1 MNTSAPQKEIREIAD
16 ILGKINVAWVQENT
30 GDLTQYFHKEM
41 VIAGPD
47 ATKIGE
53 GQEACIK
60 SYSDFIDSAHI
71 ANFSSKEP
79 DIDVWGNTALAFY
92 EFEITYKMNEK
103 EYHETGRDVFSFSR
117 ESTSSPWLAVWR
129 MVIPISAHTE

>member
-1 MNTSAPQKEIREIAD
+1 MDADRDQIATLVSA
-16 ILGKINVAWVQENT
+16 INAAWVDKRTN
-30 GDLTQYFHKEM
+30 DLYQYFHENM

-47 ATKIGE
+47 ATKMGE

-60 SYSDFIDSAHI
+60 SYIDFIDNAHI
-71 ANFSSKEP
+71 ANFRSDEP

-92 EFEITYKMNEK
+92 EFEITYKMKEK
-103 EYHETGRDVFSFSR
+103 EYHETGRDVFTFSR
-117 ESTSSPWLAVWR
+117 TSESSPWLAVWR